1 MAAGALICTGDVT
14 VAADG
19 APLCSGY
26 WSLVPVPEPF
36 TVNEQVIADF
46 ATAFGVGFS
55 LVFFC
60 WASGWGI
67 KTVLSLLKSRW

>member
-1 MAAGALICTGDVT
+1 MAAGALLCTGDVT
-14 VAADG
+14 VAGDG

-36 TVNEQVIADF
+36 TVNDQVIADF

-60 WASGWGI
+60 WATGKGI
-67 KTVLSLLKSRW
+67 KIILSLLR

>member
-14 VAADG
+14 VAGDG

-36 TVNEQVIADF
+36 TVNDQVIADF
-46 ATAFGVGFS
+46 AVAFGVGFS
-55 LVFFC
+55 LGVLLPAIWQGHQNHPFF
-60 WASGWGI
+60 
-67 KTVLSLLKSRW
+67 